1 MAGGAAGGVAR
12 AEKEGRRPAMSW
24 FGRLLWRT
32 FLSIVALFMLVV
44 IIPGGYWAWTTIEDR
59 RGERSVST
67 TREWPPTEILM
78 SVGKDRK
85 ERAQALKASVKTRCA
100 EGVLYYIVTI
110 KKSDLAKADEDF
122 EDATTAPLMSSGAAV
137 YAGSLAVASIALLC
151 CRA

>member
-1 MAGGAAGGVAR
+1 
-12 AEKEGRRPAMSW
+12 
-24 FGRLLWRT
+24 
-32 FLSIVALFMLVV
+32 
-44 IIPGGYWAWTTIEDR
+44 
-59 RGERSVST
+59 
-67 TREWPPTEILM
+67 M

-137 YAGSLAVASIALLC
+137 YAGSLAVARIALLC